1 MPQASVRGMP
11 VASEGERIALSFMA
25 ERTHVRG
32 EREEGFRHI
41 GVSSCRSLEELEPIL
56 RRKLLAVCA
65 RYLPRAL
72 DIALIAYQ
80 YFVDRLWCVSLNVP
94 DPLANVLQRL
104 KVVHIIDKEDSHS
117 SPIVSLRDG
126 PEALLQR
133 QGRECDTSIKVSTG
147 SRSRWR
153 ALREAAGGRGA
164 DESPTVL
171 PSRARFQRV
180 GRQSV
185 LYFSPFAPHLSR
197 GVPYL
202 QLDCFPT
209 NLDRL
214 GFEVDADGWKHT
226 L

>member
-1 MPQASVRGMP
+1 MLLIWRA
-11 VASEGERIALSFMA
+11 
-25 ERTHVRG
+25 
-32 EREEGFRHI
+32 
-41 GVSSCRSLEELEPIL
+41 
-56 RRKLLAVCA
+56 RRKTGHVMVGGWQWS
-65 RYLPRAL
+65 Y
-72 DIALIAYQ
+72 
-80 YFVDRLWCVSLNVP
+80 
-94 DPLANVLQRL
+94 
-104 KVVHIIDKEDSHS
+104 IDKEDSHS

-214 GFEVDADGWKHT
+214 QANTWPRSATNRKHPAGGKG
-226 L
+226 LPPWL